1 MFFSFNYRFEIWYII
16 ICTISNGIKTL
27 ISTRIETKNQ
37 TNKTNIAYLIST
49 VKYCATIFHIIFY
62 IIEKILS
69 KTHFS
74 LDEEKLTKKKKFLS
88 YKKQIYLIIVNFFFF
103 FIYVF
108 CSNSIKKYKNRIPSL
123 SEFTIYNLLLLIIDI
138 FFYTKI
144 YYPHYILTLII
155 FLLVS
160 IFIVVFEILNSKNI
174 LNTFLI
180 FHIYFYKNYTAT
192 FALFIFKI
200 LNTSFFMSIFLI
212 IFFEGISKISSLLFF
227 GFLDKKRLTIP
238 NSTLDIILLFI
249 YFLACVIYTFTK
261 CKIIQNLRPTHFGL
275 SLYVYYLL
283 LPIFNLKFNF
293 IISEISIGIIS
304 FFGCLIYS
312 EILIFH
318 CLNLDKKTKNFFLK
332 KLIYEMEKIPEI

>member
-16 ICTISNGIKTL
+16 ICTFSNGIKTL
-27 ISTRIETKNQ
+27 ISTIIEKNNK
-37 TNKTNIAYLIST
+37 TNKLNIAYLISI
-49 VKYCATIFHIIFY
+49 VKYCATSFHIIFY

-69 KTHFS
+69 KTHYS
-74 LDEEKLTKKKKFLS
+74 LDKEKLTKKKKFLS
-88 YKKQIYLIIVNFFFF
+88 YKKQIYLLIVNFFFF
-103 FIYVF
+103 FVYVF
-108 CSNSIKKYKNRIPSL
+108 CSNSIKKYKN
-123 SEFTIYNLLLLIIDI
+123 TINALKESTFYNLLLLIIDI

-155 FLLVS
+155 FLLVF
-160 IFIVVFEILNSKNI
+160 IFVVVFVFLNSKNL

-180 FHIYFYKNYTAT
+180 LPIYFYKNYTAT

-227 GFLDKKRLTIP
+227 GFLDKKKLTFP
-238 NSTLDIILLFI
+238 NSTIDIILLFI
-249 YFLACVIYTFTK
+249 YLLACVIYTFTK

-275 SLYVYYLL
+275 SLYLYYLL

-293 IISEISIGIIS
+293 VISEISIGIIS
-304 FFGCLIYS
+304 FLGCLIYS

-318 CLNLDKKTKNFFLK
+318 CLNLDTKTKQFFLK
-332 KLIYEMEKIPEI
+332 ELIYEMEKNP